1 MSSMKY
7 ICMKHSST
15 KLTQI
20 KPSKKKKTS
29 IPKTL
34 QNLDFF
40 LTEPNL
46 LYTVINPP
54 KYFSIRML
62 LGHLEIGDIYNHLD
76 QLVNCNS
83 ASPPT

>member
-1 MSSMKY
+1 MSSMDY

-20 KPSKKKKTS
+20 KPS

-34 QNLDFF
+34 RNLDFF

-46 LYTVINPP
+46 PYTMINPP
-54 KYFSIRML
+54 KYFRIKML
-62 LGHLEIGDIYNHLD
+62 PGHLKIGDTYNK
-76 QLVNCNS
+76 
-83 ASPPT
+83 

>member
-20 KPSKKKKTS
+20 KPSKKKKSS

-46 LYTVINPP
+46 LYTMINPP
-54 KYFSIRML
+54 KYFSIKML
-62 LGHLEIGDIYNHLD
+62 LGHLEIGDTLNK
-76 QLVNCNS
+76 
-83 ASPPT
+83 